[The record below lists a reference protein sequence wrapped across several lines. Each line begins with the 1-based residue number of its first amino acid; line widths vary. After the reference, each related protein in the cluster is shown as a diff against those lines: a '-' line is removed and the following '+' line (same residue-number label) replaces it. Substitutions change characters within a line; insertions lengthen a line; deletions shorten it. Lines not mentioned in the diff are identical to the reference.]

1 MSFFVCA
8 AVKQLDPAHPLDYEG
23 AVVCSCVCR
32 SLWSGL
38 EQNLDQ
44 SVKVCLVSTVLLK
57 DKSYINSV
65 FISKV
70 T

>member
-1 MSFFVCA
+1 MKELLFAPVC
-8 AVKQLDPAHPLDYEG
+8 VEVYGVD
-23 AVVCSCVCR
+23 S
-32 SLWSGL
+32 

-44 SVKVCLVSTVLLK
+44 SVKVCLFSTVLLK

-65 FISKV
+65 FISEV